1 MKKKMLMRF
10 AAVALAAG
18 MCISGAGAAY
28 FTDVS
33 PNAWYYDAVTECSDY
48 GYMKGYQDGTF
59 HPNATITRAEWRPC
73 WTELSIPICQ

>member
-48 GYMKGYQDGTF
+48 GLL
-59 HPNATITRAEWRPC
+59 PC